1 MSELVWLR
9 DIINK
14 SRVYPGG
21 SAKWDLSELMEGQD
35 EGEEKREE
43 QRVWDTKEGSCVLCK
58 GGEGDKCCVII
69 LCVIPHS

>member
-35 EGEEKREE
+35 EGGRKAGRAESVGHQGGGAVYSVR
-43 QRVWDTKEGSCVLCK
+43 KERR
-58 GGEGDKCCVII
+58 
-69 LCVIPHS
+69 